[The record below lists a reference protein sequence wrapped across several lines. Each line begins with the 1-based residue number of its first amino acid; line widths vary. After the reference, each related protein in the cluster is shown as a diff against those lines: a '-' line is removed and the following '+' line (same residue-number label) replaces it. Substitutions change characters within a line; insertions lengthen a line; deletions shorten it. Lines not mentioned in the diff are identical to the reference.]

1 MSDTPVCAACGRV
14 HAAPVAY
21 CPYCGASQAPRLAA
35 VSPEPLAPTAA
46 ELRTAPP
53 SPPEFAPTP
62 VPAPGRPLPSVPP
75 TPSPS
80 PSPIEPA
87 AFQEDAA
94 PRRRGRRPKP
104 PRPPRAKRRRRA
116 PWFLIGLLAV
126 LAYCAVHRAA
136 MLSPGAPVGG
146 AVSSRS
152 LRLTRRWRTVT
163 PPGLGISVRYALT
176 TDTPLRVRIDGRMLA
191 GRPGRVLALP
201 DDAADGFELRATDD
215 VSSAR
220 AADARVT
227 LSLLPAAR

>member
-1 MSDTPVCAACGRV
+1 MSGPHACAACGRDHPSSV
-14 HAAPVAY
+14 TY
-21 CPYCGASQAPRLAA
+21 CPYCGAPQRAPITAPT
-35 VSPEPLAPTAA
+35 PEPELATAA
-46 ELRTAPP
+46 ASPVIPPADVRAPPLPMAPAAAPP
-53 SPPEFAPTP
+53 SSPAKPP
-62 VPAPGRPLPSVPP
+62 RK
-75 TPSPS
+75 
-80 PSPIEPA
+80 
-87 AFQEDAA
+87 
-94 PRRRGRRPKP
+94 PRRPPKP
-104 PRPPRAKRRRRA
+104 PRPPRARRRGRT

-126 LAYCAVHRAA
+126 LAYCAAHRATTPR
-136 MLSPGAPVGG
+136 PGAPVVG

-176 TDTPLRVRIDGRMLA
+176 TDTPLRVRIDGRVLA
-191 GRPGRVLALP
+191 GRPDRVLALP